1 MIKCAN
7 CSKDAVFQYNVT
19 ADFVLYY
26 CVTDLPKFLKGKT
39 AEASLKTLVVQP
51 APTTTTTSKKKKA
64 PAPVIEE
71 SSEEE

>member
-19 ADFVLYY
+19 DAFVIYY
-26 CVTDLPKFLKGKT
+26 CLTDLPKFLKGRT

-51 APTTTTTSKKKKA
+51 APTTAKKKKA
-64 PAPVIEE
+64 DTTPVEE
-71 SSEEE
+71 TPEEE

>member
-19 ADFVLYY
+19 DDFVIYY
-26 CVTDLPKFLKGKT
+26 CLTDLPKFLKGRT

-51 APTTTTTSKKKKA
+51 APTTTKKKKA
-64 PAPVIEE
+64 VATPTEE
-71 SSEEE
+71 TPEEE